1 MKNLEEI
8 LVVVFCSTNF
18 LSSDSTLETT
28 FLGLTKLPEV
38 NYSTCDRNIFWISES
53 KIVVASN
60 IS

>member
-38 NYSTCDRNIFWISES
+38 NYSTCDRNIF
-53 KIVVASN
+53 
-60 IS
+60 